1 MAAAVGLGLIFGLI
15 ALVVYLSKTNTR
27 ITIERD
33 TAENEAD
40 ILEKQRDSS
49 IDNVDDA
56 ISMLTGK
63 KRK

>member
-1 MAAAVGLGLIFGLI
+1 MAAAVGLGVIFGLI
-15 ALVVYLSKTNTR
+15 ALVIYLSKTNTR
-27 ITIERD
+27 ITIKKD
-33 TAENEAD
+33 IAENEAD

-49 IDNVDDA
+49 VNNVDDA